1 MLAPSSQE
9 HRCLEVKS
17 RTVCRGILGGFLEKQ
32 RTAVDTIAWDS
43 ERVFK
48 LDLGVFPADE
58 RVETNEVGKFE
69 MAKCQTGV
77 LKASRSWGLIG
88 A

>member
-17 RTVCRGILGGFLEKQ
+17 RTVCRGILGGFPEKQ

-58 RVETNEVGKFE
+58 QVETNEVGNLRWQNVKQAF
-69 MAKCQTGV
+69 
-77 LKASRSWGLIG
+77 
-88 A
+88 